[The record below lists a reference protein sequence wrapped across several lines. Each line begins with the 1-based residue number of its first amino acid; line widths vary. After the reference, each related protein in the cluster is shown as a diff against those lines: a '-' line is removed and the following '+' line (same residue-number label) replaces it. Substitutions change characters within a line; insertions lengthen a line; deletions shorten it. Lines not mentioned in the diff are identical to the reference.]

1 MDGKSANY
9 KKVISRLN
17 DEGVDVNANGG
28 YLHFD
33 DRPSKYEKI
42 IHMLLEKGADINALG
57 GHLGSALQAAVS
69 DVHGEGWGRSKGGV
83 GNLKIARLLF
93 DQGADVNAKG
103 GLFGTALQA
112 AAAEGVPA
120 MVQMLNTIRR

>member
-9 KKVISRLN
+9 KKVISLLN

-69 DVHGEGWGRSKGGV
+69 EEHGEGWGRSKGGV
-83 GNLKIARLLF
+83 GNLKIAQTLML
-93 DQGADVNAKG
+93 KG
-103 GLFGTALQA
+103 VSLAQHCKQLQQK
-112 AAAEGVPA
+112 GFL
-120 MVQMLNTIRR
+120 QWCKC